1 MKSWTPAL
9 PATDEEVNAAASYTA
24 NVKKNVIDAQGDHA
38 PEGYVRIT
46 FNAGQNATIDN
57 QASKAFDVLKG
68 SKFSDITVPSVT
80 ADNGYT
86 FTGWDSK
93 LPEGETQVTEAKTY
107 TAVVIANI
115 IDVTNNPQTPTP
127 QGFVRVTFQAGE
139 GGVLIHNNQTYAQVI
154 YDVKI
159 GNVLPKAPKV
169 KPNEGLKHRD
179 TKDGWTPALPDA
191 AGEKNVTYTAVYY
204 ALSDP
209 AIAEENPAL
218 LVSAAPTVNPVHT
231 QTKKITGQGVAGAT
245 ITVTFPDGATTQT
258 GIVDAHGNF
267 SIDVPSTVHLKQ
279 NQIITVAQEEK
290 DKIPE
295 SVNVVVTPSKADRF
309 KIPAQRVVVDNK
321 THLTPSEKDKVKHN
335 LDDANP
341 DVKPAKQTISDNGDA
356 SLEFDDGSTLVIPA
370 DKLVVERVVPPT
382 PPTPSAPVPTTSD
395 ANTHQSLPQGK
406 LALPQTGV
414 NDASPFASLM
424 LGLGGFLGLFGI
436 RRRKKR
442 GEDTPKQE
450 GDNA

>member
-1 MKSWTPAL
+1 M
-9 PATDEEVNAAASYTA
+9 
-24 NVKKNVIDAQGDHA
+24 VKQNVIEVVPGTQT
-38 PEGYVRIT
+38 PEGYVRVT
-46 FNAGQNATIDN
+46 FNAGDHAKIAG
-57 QASKAFDVLKG
+57 QASKSFDVLKG
-68 SKFSDITVPSVT
+68 TKFSEITVPSVT

-86 FTGWDSK
+86 FTGTWTPA
-93 LPEGETQVTEAKTY
+93 LPATDTPVNDGASY
-107 TAVVIANI
+107 TAVVLANI

-159 GNVLPKAPKV
+159 GNTMPAAPKV

-179 TKDGWTPALPDA
+179 TKDGWTPTLPDVA
-191 AGEKNVTYTAVYY
+191 EKKNVTYTAVYY
-204 ALSDP
+204 AMSDP

-231 QTKKITGQGVAGAT
+231 QTKQITGKGVAGAT

-258 GIVDAHGNF
+258 GVVDAHGNF
-267 SIDVPSTVHLKQ
+267 SIEVPPTVHLKQ
-279 NQIITVAQEEK
+279 NQIITVVQIEK

-309 KIPAQRVVVDNK
+309 KIPTQRVVVDDK

-356 SLEFDDGSTLVIPA
+356 SLEFDGGSTLVIPA

-382 PPTPSAPVPTTSD
+382 PPTPSTPSAPVPTTSD
-395 ANTHQSLPQGK
+395 ANTHQPLPQGK
-406 LALPQTGV
+406 PALPQTGV
-414 NDASPFASLM
+414 NDASLFASLM
-424 LGLGGFLGLFGI
+424 LGLGGFLGFFGI

-442 GEDTPKQE
+442 D
-450 GDNA
+450 DNTTEQDSDNTVQ

>member
-1 MKSWTPAL
+1 M
-9 PATDEEVNAAASYTA
+9 
-24 NVKKNVIDAQGDHA
+24 
-38 PEGYVRIT
+38 
-46 FNAGQNATIDN
+46 
-57 QASKAFDVLKG
+57 VL
-68 SKFSDITVPSVT
+68 
-80 ADNGYT
+80 
-86 FTGWDSK
+86 
-93 LPEGETQVTEAKTY
+93 
-107 TAVVIANI
+107 ANI

-159 GNVLPKAPKV
+159 GNALPNAPKV

-179 TKDGWTPALPDA
+179 TKDGWTPTLPDV
-191 AGEKNVTYTAVYY
+191 AGEKNATYTAVYY
-204 ALSDP
+204 AMSDP

-231 QTKKITGQGVAGAT
+231 QTKKITGKGVAGAT

-258 GIVDAHGNF
+258 GIVDAHGDF
-267 SIDVPSTVHLKQ
+267 SIEVPSTVRLKQ
-279 NQIITVAQEEK
+279 NQIIAVVQIEK

-309 KIPAQRVVVDNK
+309 RIPAQRVVVDDK
-321 THLTPSEKDKVKHN
+321 THLTPLEKDKVKHN
-335 LDDANP
+335 LNDANP

-382 PPTPSAPVPTTSD
+382 PPTPSTPSAPVPTTSD

-406 LALPQTGV
+406 PALPQTGV

-442 GEDTPKQE
+442 D
-450 GDNA
+450 DNTTEQDSDNTAQ